1 MLRFKTVSRSKKSV
15 SYGLALSL
23 MASAAMTSA
32 AEARNGAG
40 LAVGIIGGVVAGALI
55 GGMMNQNRAKPQR
68 QVRQRQQAPKQAKQ
82 TNADSTRVVQ
92 QALASLGHYTG
103 PVDGKMAK
111 PTRDGVSSFQKSL
124 GDKPTGQLTR
134 KQREVLLAAYAQ
146 NTSQGT
152 QTAQQPAPVDNSLHR
167 LLAGGAAVGA
177 GTMVGSQLLAAPNTT
192 ATVFLASACA
202 QGGAPAMPGV
212 VMIGGQPQSVLPDQ
226 FCRARN
232 AAISEAARII
242 TPEMGR
248 DMERLRSECRTAT
261 EQMASYSTA
270 AVTEPVNTI
279 TVRLVRE
286 FQPVRQQNA
295 VEAAVGAYKV
305 CLGLGYQE
313 DRADMVLAS
322 GLGLVGLGLGGHAE
336 AVGAVLAQTG
346 DAQRIRQGADWLDYA
361 ASSIEKGAV
370 SLDPAL
376 GSERATVLRV
386 ASRQLRSGGTAAN
399 ANGQI
404 ELANTVQ
411 PPRFSVPVP
420 QATAPVAAPVSATP
434 APAVAAL
441 QPASPDRLKADALRF
456 FDAERALAP
465 ARLKAELEALKLT
478 QADLD
483 NRCHDFL
490 KPENYA
496 SGKPVAASEQ
506 PLLRAC
512 RSSAYVANSTLR
524 MRMYDQLLADGGDID
539 AKSRLAMHNAVGH

>member
-1 MLRFKTVSRSKKSV
+1 MLRFTTVSYSKKSV
-15 SYGLALSL
+15 SCGLALSL
-23 MASAAMTSA
+23 VASAAMTNA
-32 AEARNGAG
+32 AEARDGFGIAAG
-40 LAVGIIGGVVAGALI
+40 IVGGVVAGALI
-55 GGMMNQNRAKPQR
+55 GGMISNSNRQRQPQR
-68 QVRQRQQAPKQAKQ
+68 QVRQRQQQPKQ

-111 PTRDGVSSFQKSL
+111 PTRDGISSFQKSL

-167 LLAGGAAVGA
+167 LLAGGAAAGA
-177 GTMVGSQLLAAPNTT
+177 ATAIGSQVVAQTAPN
-192 ATVFLASACA
+192 AQVFLASACA
-202 QGGAPAMPGV
+202 SGGAPATSGV
-212 VMIGGQPQSVLPDQ
+212 VLIGGQPQSVLPDQ

-232 AAISEAARII
+232 AAISEAARMI

-248 DMERLRSECRTAT
+248 DVERLRQECRSAT
-261 EQMASYSTA
+261 EQMAGFSNA
-270 AVTEPVNTI
+270 AASEPINSL

-336 AVGAVLAQTG
+336 VIGAVLAQAG
-346 DAQRIRQGADWLDYA
+346 DAQRTRQAAEWLDYA
-361 ASSIEKGAV
+361 AGSIEKGAA

-386 ASRQLRSGGTAAN
+386 ASRQLRSGGTAPN
-399 ANGQI
+399 LSGQV
-404 ELANTVQ
+404 ELSNVVQ
-411 PPRFSVPVP
+411 PPRFAVPVP
-420 QATAPVAAPVSATP
+420 GAAAVQPQAVVPAAP

-441 QPASPDRLKADALRF
+441 QPAPDRLKGEAKTF
-456 FDAERALAP
+456 FETERALAP
-465 ARLKAELEALKLT
+465 ARLKQDMELLKLS
-478 QADLD
+478 QADFD

-490 KPENYA
+490 KPENYT
-496 SGKPVAASEQ
+496 SGKPVAPAELG
-506 PLLRAC
+506 LLRAC
-512 RSSAYVANSTLR
+512 RNAAYMANSTLM
-524 MRMYDQLLADGGDID
+524 MRMFDQRLADSGDKD
-539 AKSRLAMHNAVGH
+539 ATARLVFHNAAGH